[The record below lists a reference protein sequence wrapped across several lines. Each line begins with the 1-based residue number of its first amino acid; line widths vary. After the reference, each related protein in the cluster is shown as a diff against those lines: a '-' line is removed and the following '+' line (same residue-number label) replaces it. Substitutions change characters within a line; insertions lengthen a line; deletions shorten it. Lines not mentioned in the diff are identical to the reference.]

1 MNLTVVMLG
10 SAFLILLAGIIWV
23 MARIYNT
30 RLSRIDEELQA
41 ITVMLREM
49 PKETSL
55 KEYMFAHDQRLR
67 AIGEQLGARP
77 DTDLLQ
83 QYMQDQT
90 TQMLAIISTL
100 EDGSKTGVT
109 KADLEITFRVINEL
123 LERVLWSLRF
133 DEDKYSENAETN
145 NDSSGVRGKNNINGI
160 DRQIASGC
168 KDQDDES
175 MKSILNESD
184 NSYGAILKYMQ
195 QTGKSGTEALYALET
210 ATGSRS
216 S

>member
-10 SAFLILLAGIIWV
+10 SAFLILLTGIIWV

-41 ITVMLREM
+41 ITMALREM

-67 AIGEQLGARP
+67 AIGEQLGKYP

-90 TQMLAIISTL
+90 TQLLAIISTL
-100 EDGSKTGVT
+100 DEGSKSEVT
-109 KADLEITFRVINEL
+109 KADLEISLRVINEL

-133 DEDKYSENAETN
+133 DEDKYSEGAGT
-145 NDSSGVRGKNNINGI
+145 DSHSSGGRGKKNVC
-160 DRQIASGC
+160 DA
-168 KDQDDES
+168 QDDDDA
-175 MKSILNESD
+175 MKYILNESD
-184 NSYGAILKYMQ
+184 DSYGAILKYMQ
-195 QTGKSGTEALYALET
+195 QTGKSGSDALHALET
-210 ATGSRS
+210 ATGSRGS
-216 S
+216 

>member
-1 MNLTVVMLG
+1 VNLTVVMLG
-10 SAFLILLAGIIWV
+10 SAFLILLTGIIWV

-41 ITVMLREM
+41 ITVMLKEM

-55 KEYMFAHDQRLR
+55 KEYMFAHEQRLH
-67 AIGEQLGARP
+67 AIGERLDAHP

-83 QYMQDQT
+83 KYMQDQT

-100 EDGSKTGVT
+100 EDGGKTGAT
-109 KADLEITFRVINEL
+109 KADLEITLRVINEL

-133 DEDKYSENAETN
+133 DEDKYSESAETN
-145 NDSSGVRGKNNINGI
+145 SDSSGVRGKKNINRI
-160 DRQIASGC
+160 ERQLASGC
-168 KDQDDES
+168 ESQDGNS
-175 MKSILNESD
+175 MQSILNESD

-195 QTGKSGTEALYALET
+195 QTGKSGSEALHALET
-210 ATGSRS
+210 AAGSRS
-216 S
+216 R

>member
-1 MNLTVVMLG
+1 VNLTVVMLG
-10 SAFLILLAGIIWV
+10 SAFLILLTGIIWV

-41 ITVMLREM
+41 ITVMLKEM

-55 KEYMFAHDQRLR
+55 KEYMFAHEQRLH
-67 AIGEQLGARP
+67 AIGERLGAHP

-83 QYMQDQT
+83 KYMQDQT

-100 EDGSKTGVT
+100 EDGGKTGAT
-109 KADLEITFRVINEL
+109 KADLEITLRVINEL

-133 DEDKYSENAETN
+133 DEDKYSESAETN
-145 NDSSGVRGKNNINGI
+145 SDSSGVRGKKNINRI
-160 DRQIASGC
+160 ERQLASGC
-168 KDQDDES
+168 ESQDGNS
-175 MKSILNESD
+175 MQSILNESD

-195 QTGKSGTEALYALET
+195 QTGKSGSEALHALET
-210 ATGSRS
+210 AAGSRS
-216 S
+216 R